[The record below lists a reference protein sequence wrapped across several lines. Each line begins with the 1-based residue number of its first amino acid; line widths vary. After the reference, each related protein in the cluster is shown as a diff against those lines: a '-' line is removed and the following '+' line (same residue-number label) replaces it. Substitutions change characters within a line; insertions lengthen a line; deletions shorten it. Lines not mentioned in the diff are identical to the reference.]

1 MTSLKLENIVS
12 NQMKWKVFY
21 DFATELFEW
30 INDNTELL
38 YLEPGR
44 NSLCCTAN
52 QSGIIKPPKN
62 IQAVCQLKT
71 NLDELILEEMLT
83 EFKAIYINAAGPDG
97 ANLPAYTPHFAEK
110 DTYQININKNC
121 AYRSTRINEKSG
133 WVQFSQVSGKA
144 ETEEDLRDIDQQAID
159 VAQKLLEA
167 GYKTKC
173 HSAYRAGNSAGYAI
187 IDIAAEDLIRVND
200 CSYVQMR
207 ELSGIQYISQQL
219 RHQKETLRGKLGV
232 MIIRHNQK
240 TVVYESIPRPRRS
253 DALSGRAGQNSLIN
267 FPIQTYAQFYR
278 RFNQ

>member
-1 MTSLKLENIVS
+1 
-12 NQMKWKVFY
+12 MKWRTFY
-21 DFATELFEW
+21 DCATKLFEW
-30 INDNTELL
+30 INDNTEIL

-44 NSLCCTAN
+44 DSLRCTPN
-52 QSGIIKPPKN
+52 HSGIIKPAKN
-62 IQAVCQLKT
+62 IQAVCQLKIF
-71 NLDELILEEMLT
+71 LDEGVLEKKLT
-83 EFKAIYINAAGPDG
+83 EYKALFNNAAAQDG
-97 ANLPAYTPHFAEK
+97 ANLPAYTPHFAEN

-121 AYRSTRINEKSG
+121 AYRSTKINENYG

-173 HSAYRAGNSAGYAI
+173 HSAYRAGNGAGYAI